1 MRTVRLVSLAKPST
15 DTCTETGKTPT
26 PIILEESVT
35 GSASVRSMEMRA
47 VGGLLNDVVLRGPIR
62 G

>member
-1 MRTVRLVSLAKPST
+1 MKTVRPVSPAKPST
-15 DTCTETGKTPT
+15 DTCTETGRTLTPT
-26 PIILEESVT
+26 TPEESAT

>member
-1 MRTVRLVSLAKPST
+1 MRTVRLANPVKPST

-26 PIILEESVT
+26 PTTPEESAT
-35 GSASVRSMEMRA
+35 GSASVLSMEMRA
-47 VGGLLNDVVLRGPIR
+47 VGGLLSDVVLRGPIR